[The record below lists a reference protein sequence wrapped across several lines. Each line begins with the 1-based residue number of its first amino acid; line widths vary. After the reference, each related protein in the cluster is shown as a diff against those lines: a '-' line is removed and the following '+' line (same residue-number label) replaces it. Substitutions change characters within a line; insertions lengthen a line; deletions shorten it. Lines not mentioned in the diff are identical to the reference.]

1 MAATAPILVAFA
13 TANTGSKVVEQ
24 LSAAG
29 HAVRALVRNPDKPEA
44 KALAALPHV
53 EVVKGDIDSGEGIKE
68 ALTGVK
74 RAFLTTGAGDARDW
88 RMGICTAM
96 VSMCGPQFVALLRGF
111 CRPPA
116 NPGWHPCLPPCPA
129 SCARMPHR
137 PCGACCTALPA
148 ALIPLH
154 TEGIFD
160 AHAHNLSSD
169 AVRYLASSR
178 QSRLRLSI
186 SPFFNV
192 AHAR

>member
-88 RMGICTAM
+88 RN
-96 VSMCGPQFVALLRGF
+96 VSAWASA
-111 CRPPA
+111 RP
-116 NPGWHPCLPPCPA
+116 WHQCAAHSSWPCKEDSAGHL
-129 SCARMPHR
+129 
-137 PCGACCTALPA
+137 
-148 ALIPLH
+148 
-154 TEGIFD
+154 
-160 AHAHNLSSD
+160 
-169 AVRYLASSR
+169 
-178 QSRLRLSI
+178 
-186 SPFFNV
+186 
-192 AHAR
+192 